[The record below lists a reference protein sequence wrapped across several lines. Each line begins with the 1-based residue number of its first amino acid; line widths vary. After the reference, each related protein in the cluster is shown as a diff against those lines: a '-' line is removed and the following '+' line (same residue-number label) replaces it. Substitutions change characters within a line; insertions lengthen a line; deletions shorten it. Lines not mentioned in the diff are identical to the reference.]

1 MFLIIGYIVVIGSVL
16 GGYLPH
22 GDFGILVQP
31 LEVLI
36 IFGAAFGAYLTANPL
51 GIVKKSFT
59 YTLRAMKGPKK
70 KAAYLELLICL
81 YAIFRLAKSKG
92 DLALESHVENP
103 ESSSLFSNFPM
114 LMKDHHAMEFMCDYL
129 RLLTLGTTNSYE
141 LEAVMDQ
148 ELETHH
154 EEEHAVAAA
163 VQTAG
168 DGLPALGIVAAVL
181 GVIVTMS
188 SVTEPPEILGG
199 LIAAALVGT
208 FLGIL
213 GAYGFVGPTASI
225 IKNTVDADG
234 KYFGCIKAALI
245 GHMQG
250 YAPQVSVEF
259 ARKTLPHNLRPSFK
273 ELDEALQDA
282 PTA

>member
-1 MFLIIGYIVVIGSVL
+1 MFLIIGYIVVVGAVL

-22 GDFGILVQP
+22 GDFGVLVQP

-36 IFGAAFGAYLTANPL
+36 IFGAAFGTFLIANPMSIL
-51 GIVKKSFT
+51 KKSIA
-59 YTLRAMKGPKK
+59 YTLRALKGPKK
-70 KAAYLELLICL
+70 KAVYLELLICL

-103 ESSSLFSNFPM
+103 ESSSLFSNFPE
-114 LMKDHHAMEFMCDYL
+114 LMKDHHALEFLCDYL
-129 RLLTLGTTNSYE
+129 RLLTLGTTNAYE

-148 ELETHH
+148 ELEIHH
-154 EEEHAVAAA
+154 EEDHMVPAAI
-163 VQTAG
+163 QTVG
-168 DGLPALGIVAAVL
+168 DALPGLGIVAAVL
-181 GVIVTMS
+181 GVIVTMG

-213 GAYGFVGPTASI
+213 ASYGFVGPTSEI
-225 IKNTVDADG
+225 IKKTLDQDG
-234 KYFGCIKAALI
+234 KYFTCMKAALI

-259 ARKTLPHNLRPSFK
+259 ARKTLPSTVRPSFK

-282 PTA
+282 PSA

>member
-1 MFLIIGYIVVIGSVL
+1 VFLIIGYIIVLGSVL

-22 GDFGILVQP
+22 GSFDILVQP

-36 IFGAAFGAYLTANPL
+36 IFGAAFGAFLTANPL
-51 GIVKKSFT
+51 GVVKRSFS

-70 KAAYLELLICL
+70 KVAYVELLTCL

-103 ESSSLFSNFPM
+103 ESSSLFSNFPI
-114 LMKDHHAMEFMCDYL
+114 LTKDHHALEFMCDYL
-129 RLLTLGTTNSYE
+129 RLLTLGTTNPYE
-141 LEAVMDQ
+141 LEAVIDQ

-154 EEEHAVAAA
+154 EEEHAVSDA
-163 VQTAG
+163 VQTVG

-213 GAYGFVGPTASI
+213 GAYGFVAPTASI
-225 IKNTVDADG
+225 IKNTVDTDA
-234 KYFGCIKAALI
+234 KYYTCIKAALI

-259 ARKTLPHNLRPSFK
+259 ARKSLPHGLRPSFK
-273 ELDEALQDA
+273 ELDEALQNA

>member
-1 MFLIIGYIVVIGSVL
+1 VFLIIGYIIVLGSVL

-22 GDFGILVQP
+22 GSFDILVQP

-36 IFGAAFGAYLTANPL
+36 IFGAAFGAFLTANPL
-51 GIVKKSFT
+51 NVVKRSFS

-70 KAAYLELLICL
+70 KVAYVELLTCL

-103 ESSSLFSNFPM
+103 ESSSLFANFPI
-114 LMKDHHAMEFMCDYL
+114 LTKDHHALEFMCDYL
-129 RLLTLGTTNSYE
+129 RLLTLGTTNPYE
-141 LEAVMDQ
+141 LEAVIDQ

-154 EEEHAVAAA
+154 EEEHAVSDA
-163 VQTAG
+163 VQTVG

-213 GAYGFVGPTASI
+213 GAYGFVAPTASI
-225 IKNTVDADG
+225 IKNTVDTDA
-234 KYFGCIKAALI
+234 KYYTCIKAALI

-259 ARKTLPHNLRPSFK
+259 ARKSLPHGLRPSFK
-273 ELDEALQDA
+273 ELDEALQNA

>member
-1 MFLIIGYIVVIGSVL
+1 
-16 GGYLPH
+16 
-22 GDFGILVQP
+22 
-31 LEVLI
+31 
-36 IFGAAFGAYLTANPL
+36 
-51 GIVKKSFT
+51 
-59 YTLRAMKGPKK
+59 MKGPKK
-70 KAAYLELLICL
+70 KVAYVELLTCL

-103 ESSSLFSNFPM
+103 ESSSLFSNFPI
-114 LMKDHHAMEFMCDYL
+114 LTKDHHALEFMCDYL
-129 RLLTLGTTNSYE
+129 RLLTLGTTNPYE
-141 LEAVMDQ
+141 LEAVIDQ

-154 EEEHAVAAA
+154 EEEHAVSDA
-163 VQTAG
+163 VQTVG

-213 GAYGFVGPTASI
+213 GAYGFVAPTASI
-225 IKNTVDADG
+225 IKNTVDTDA
-234 KYFGCIKAALI
+234 KYYTCIKAALI

-259 ARKTLPHNLRPSFK
+259 ARKSLPHGLRPSFK
-273 ELDEALQDA
+273 ELDEALQNA

>member
-1 MFLIIGYIVVIGSVL
+1 MFLIIGYIIVLGSVL

-22 GDFGILVQP
+22 GSFDILVQP

-36 IFGAAFGAYLTANPL
+36 IFGAAFGAFLTANPL
-51 GIVKKSFT
+51 NVVKRSFS

-70 KAAYLELLICL
+70 KVAYVELLTCL

-103 ESSSLFSNFPM
+103 ESSSLFANFPI
-114 LMKDHHAMEFMCDYL
+114 LTKDHHALEFMCDYL
-129 RLLTLGTTNSYE
+129 RLLTLGTTNPYE
-141 LEAVMDQ
+141 LEAVIDQ

-154 EEEHAVAAA
+154 EEEHAVSDA
-163 VQTAG
+163 VQTVG

-213 GAYGFVGPTASI
+213 GAYGFVAPTASI
-225 IKNTVDADG
+225 IKNTVDTDA
-234 KYFGCIKAALI
+234 KYYTCIKAALI

-259 ARKTLPHNLRPSFK
+259 ARKSLPHGLRPSFK
-273 ELDEALQDA
+273 ELDEALQNA

>member
-1 MFLIIGYIVVIGSVL
+1 VFLIIGYIIVLGSVL

-22 GDFGILVQP
+22 GSFDILVQP

-36 IFGAAFGAYLTANPL
+36 IFGAAFGAFLTANPL
-51 GIVKKSFT
+51 GVVKRSFS

-70 KAAYLELLICL
+70 KVAYVELLTCL

-103 ESSSLFSNFPM
+103 ESSSLFANFPI
-114 LMKDHHAMEFMCDYL
+114 LTKDHHALEFMCDYL
-129 RLLTLGTTNSYE
+129 RLLTLGTTNPYE
-141 LEAVMDQ
+141 LEAVIDQ

-154 EEEHAVAAA
+154 EEEHAVSDA
-163 VQTAG
+163 VQTVG

-213 GAYGFVGPTASI
+213 GAYGFVAPTASI
-225 IKNTVDADG
+225 IKNTVDTDA
-234 KYFGCIKAALI
+234 KYYTCIKAALI

-259 ARKTLPHNLRPSFK
+259 ARKSLPHGLRPSFK
-273 ELDEALQDA
+273 ELDEALQNA

>member
-1 MFLIIGYIVVIGSVL
+1 MFLIIGYIIVLGSVL

-22 GDFGILVQP
+22 GSFDILVQP

-36 IFGAAFGAYLTANPL
+36 IFGAAFGAFLTANPL
-51 GIVKKSFT
+51 DVVKRSFS

-70 KAAYLELLICL
+70 KVAYVELLTCL

-103 ESSSLFSNFPM
+103 ESSSLFSNFPI
-114 LMKDHHAMEFMCDYL
+114 LTKDHHALEFMCDYL
-129 RLLTLGTTNSYE
+129 RLLTLGTTNPYE
-141 LEAVMDQ
+141 LEAVIDQ

-154 EEEHAVAAA
+154 EEEHAVSDA
-163 VQTAG
+163 VQTVG

-213 GAYGFVGPTASI
+213 GAYGFVAPTASI
-225 IKNTVDADG
+225 IKNTVDTDA
-234 KYFGCIKAALI
+234 KYYTCIKAALI

-259 ARKTLPHNLRPSFK
+259 ARKSLPHGLRPSFK
-273 ELDEALQDA
+273 ELDEALQNA